1 MNPEQNNEYDDLVFL
16 EPIVHTSDEIER
28 NMQRAKEKRRRR
40 SIIKELLV
48 YIGIIVFCLYIVP
61 QFIILRTVVDGASME
76 NSLFDNENVLVEKV
90 SYYFKDPNRFDIIVF
105 DHHNM
110 SYQGTVGRAEDE
122 DEFYVKRIIGLPNE
136 TVQIK
141 DGLIYINGELL
152 EEHYGKNSILN
163 AGIAAEPITLGED
176 EYFVLGDNRL
186 KSKDSRYLSV
196 GLVSRDLIEGR
207 VWIRIWPLDKFG
219 KVD

>member
-1 MNPEQNNEYDDLVFL
+1 MNPEQNKEYDDLVFL
-16 EPIVHTSDEIER
+16 EPVVHTSQDIER

-61 QFIILRTVVDGASME
+61 QFIILRTVVDGTSME

-90 SYYFKDPNRFDIIVF
+90 SYYFKDPKRFDIVVF
-105 DHHNM
+105 DHHST
-110 SYQGTVGRAEDE
+110 SYQGTVQRPEDE
-122 DEFYVKRIIGLPNE
+122 EEFYVKRIIGLPNE

-141 DGLIYINGELL
+141 NGLIYIDGELL
-152 EEHYGKNSILN
+152 DEDYGKNAILN

-196 GLVSRDLIEGR
+196 GLVPRDLIEGR